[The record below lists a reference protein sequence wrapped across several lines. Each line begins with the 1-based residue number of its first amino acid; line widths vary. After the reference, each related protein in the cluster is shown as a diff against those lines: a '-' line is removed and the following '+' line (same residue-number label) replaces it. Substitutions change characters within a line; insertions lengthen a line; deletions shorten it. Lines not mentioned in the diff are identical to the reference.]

1 MSALQSATGVLRIVR
16 REDCS
21 RYGNPCFT
29 VTIGGDTYG
38 NGYQEY
44 TTKHDSAAGG
54 AVTNLEGKVVTAY
67 LSKAHRITEFK
78 DGWKS

>member
-1 MSALQSATGVLRIVR
+1 MIALQSTTGVLRIVR
-16 REDCS
+16 QENCS
-21 RYGNPCFT
+21 RYGNPCYT
-29 VTIGGDTYG
+29 VTIGGDAYG

-54 AVTNLEGKVVTAY
+54 EVPNLAGEVVTAY
-67 LSKAHRITEFK
+67 LSKAHRITEFL